1 MGVVVK
7 VGSQNPR
14 PVAKS
19 ATRTGH
25 PLELRWAKG
34 WASPPRTR
42 TLNCRQNTAG
52 NSFWTYNR
60 SMCITVP
67 VAISIVSACFAGASA
82 CVAFAA
88 WRTSR
93 EKLRLDL
100 YNRRFDIYSRAL
112 DLLHVLE
119 TWNPSESEKNSASL
133 QQSPELEKVQRA
145 FTKAS
150 REGQFLFDDSS
161 GVHKVLEQ
169 MHGDVIAMIGFKRD
183 LRPKFN
189 GPELIPELQKDNERR
204 QRFLSSFPALE
215 KGMKKYLDFHALSG

>member
-1 MGVVVK
+1 
-7 VGSQNPR
+7 
-14 PVAKS
+14 
-19 ATRTGH
+19 
-25 PLELRWAKG
+25 
-34 WASPPRTR
+34 
-42 TLNCRQNTAG
+42 
-52 NSFWTYNR
+52 
-60 SMCITVP
+60 MCITVP